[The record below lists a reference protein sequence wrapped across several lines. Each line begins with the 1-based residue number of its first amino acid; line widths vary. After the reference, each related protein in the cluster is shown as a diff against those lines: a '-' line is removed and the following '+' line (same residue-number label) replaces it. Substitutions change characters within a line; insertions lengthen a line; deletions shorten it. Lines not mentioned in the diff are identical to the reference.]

1 MARGTAGVR
10 DRITTALLVL
20 AGLAHAFLPFIVRS
34 DGTDVGGREM
44 FLRAVPGSVYSVLCV
59 ALLSCACGLLARE
72 RESNRLALAVVRP
85 VSAFTVV
92 LGKLLALVAVAAIV
106 LAFNSALTCARG
118 GWKGC
123 VHVYEPVLEPP
134 EIAARRAMEE
144 MLKDTNTP
152 QEVRSAPRHTLLTIL
167 TGREIDRYDTVPA
180 SHAIQWPFASEA
192 ANAATGL
199 VARIRFS
206 TQFNT
211 RAEVSGA
218 VTFGPWSS
226 PVSNNTQSII
236 ELPLL
241 RTSSA
246 NAEGPLSPFVFS
258 NKGTSSV
265 MLRPRC
271 DIQVLSPADSFAM
284 NILRASCEM
293 LFVIAFLCAFGLF
306 LSSALSRPVA
316 IFTALLSAAVAK
328 RTKGY
333 TSPLSFV
340 LLGISLLL
348 PGMTKSL
355 FAIGLA
361 LILASAAKSQQ
372 MPTVIRQLSAIPDD
386 RLRASAMALKETFVN
401 IGYFLSPTITA
412 FLGRALGDW
421 SPSAV
426 YFGSGACA
434 LAIGV
439 LMIAIEYLREKRGTE
454 GLTIR

>member
-1 MARGTAGVR
+1 MIESFLIAWRALLRGHVL
-10 DRITTALLVL
+10 TALLVL

-316 IFTALLSAAVAK
+316 IFTALVMLLVSEMAPAVVAQ
-328 RTKGY
+328 Y
-333 TSPLSFV
+333 PDALDLSFTDR
-340 LLGISLLL
+340 
-348 PGMTKSL
+348 M
-355 FAIGLA
+355 GLA
-361 LILASAAKSQQ
+361 LSRWITFATSAWSSPQPLSDLATGTCVEWKSLLRTFAVDALAGPLVFVSAA
-372 MPTVIRQLSAIPDD
+372 
-386 RLRASAMALKETFVN
+386 
-401 IGYFLSPTITA
+401 A
-412 FLGRALGDW
+412 FLVRRRATASHD
-421 SPSAV
+421 
-426 YFGSGACA
+426 
-434 LAIGV
+434 
-439 LMIAIEYLREKRGTE
+439 
-454 GLTIR
+454 

>member
-1 MARGTAGVR
+1 
-10 DRITTALLVL
+10 
-20 AGLAHAFLPFIVRS
+20 
-34 DGTDVGGREM
+34 
-44 FLRAVPGSVYSVLCV
+44 
-59 ALLSCACGLLARE
+59 
-72 RESNRLALAVVRP
+72 
-85 VSAFTVV
+85 
-92 LGKLLALVAVAAIV
+92 
-106 LAFNSALTCARG
+106 
-118 GWKGC
+118 
-123 VHVYEPVLEPP
+123 
-134 EIAARRAMEE
+134 
-144 MLKDTNTP
+144 
-152 QEVRSAPRHTLLTIL
+152 VRSAPRHTLLTIL

-192 ANAATGL
+192 RNAATGL

-316 IFTALLSAAVAK
+316 IFTALVMLLVSEMAPAVVAQ
-328 RTKGY
+328 Y
-333 TSPLSFV
+333 PDALDLSFTDR
-340 LLGISLLL
+340 
-348 PGMTKSL
+348 M
-355 FAIGLA
+355 GLA
-361 LILASAAKSQQ
+361 LSRWITFATSAWSSPQPLSDLATGTCVEWKSLLRTFVVDALAGPLVFVSAA
-372 MPTVIRQLSAIPDD
+372 
-386 RLRASAMALKETFVN
+386 
-401 IGYFLSPTITA
+401 A
-412 FLGRALGDW
+412 FLVRRRATASHD
-421 SPSAV
+421 
-426 YFGSGACA
+426 
-434 LAIGV
+434 
-439 LMIAIEYLREKRGTE
+439 
-454 GLTIR
+454 